1 PVREKILQ
9 SIREQ
14 KLMRAGDRVAVAVSG
29 GADSVALLRVLL
41 ELREEIGVV
50 LAVAHFNHG
59 LRGAE
64 SDADQAFVAELAR
77 QSGLEFFAGLGDV
90 RDHAVLNKLSVEAAG
105 RELRY
110 AWFARLAAAKRLD
123 AIATAHTLDDQA
135 ETVLL
140 KFLRGA
146 GTRGLA
152 GIWPVLGLELSC
164 EAAGAKALF
173 KEAFDGAAE
182 AAPLQDRA
190 PRLQAAEAAPPA
202 EEFVSGHEFTRGDM
216 RPFHPES
223 ASAGGTLHGTA
234 RIVRPLLGV
243 TRDEVEAYLESLGQ
257 SWREDTSNLDHRF
270 LRNRVR
276 HELLP
281 LLEREYNPN
290 IRQALSDVAEIAR
303 AEEEYWQNEVER
315 ELARRTRGPG
325 LKPEGMPRADA
336 GLKARSTAEKRL
348 SDTLE
353 KAGPSTRT
361 KVLGRDDNI
370 GGEHADTGLK
380 ARSSTETKRGPSEAF
395 GRLLIE
401 SFVRLPI
408 ALQRRVLKSFAE
420 RHGVALDF
428 EHVENLRNC
437 ALGDLARTELPG
449 GLIAVNA
456 KQWLE
461 LRSCAQTTAA
471 EYEVVLPIPGEARIA
486 ELGLTVRATIVPDEF
501 GREVPPGELLSRD
514 LIGAEL
520 TIRNWRPGDRFW
532 AAHSGSEEKLKRLF
546 AEKKISADERPTW
559 PVAQHEG
566 EIVWVRG
573 FPVAKAYGWSG
584 TGDGVKI
591 EALPT
596 KE

>member
-1 PVREKILQ
+1 MFGISPGHDGAAPARSRQREKSDNNPVREKILQ

-140 KFLRGA
+140 KFMRGA

-152 GIWPVLGLELSC
+152 GIWPVLGLELSG

-173 KEAFDGAAE
+173 KEAFDGAAK
-182 AAPLQDRA
+182 AAPLQDRT

-202 EEFVSGHEFTRGDM
+202 EGFVSGQEFTRADM
-216 RPFHPES
+216 RPFHLHPES

-303 AEEEYWQNEVER
+303 GEEEYWQNEVER
-315 ELARRTRGPG
+315 ELARRTGGPG
-325 LKPEGMPRADA
+325 LKPEEMPRADA
-336 GLKARSTAEKRL
+336 GLKAGSSTERRL

-370 GGEHADTGLK
+370 GGEHAEAGLK
-380 ARSSTETKRGPSEAF
+380 AGSSTETNRGASEVF

-420 RHGVALDF
+420 RNGVALDF
-428 EHVENLRNC
+428 EHVEKLRNC

-471 EYEVVLPIPGEARIA
+471 EYEAVLPIPGEARIA
-486 ELGLTVRATIVPDEF
+486 ELGLTVRATIVPEEF

-532 AAHSGSEEKLKRLF
+532 
-546 AEKKISADERPTW
+546 
-559 PVAQHEG
+559 
-566 EIVWVRG
+566 RG
-573 FPVAKAYGWSG
+573 A
-584 TGDGVKI
+584 
-591 EALPT
+591 
-596 KE
+596 